1 MIYKM
6 PFYKRETPEKTN
18 IPIVPAFYI
27 PKAINKGLGLPP
39 TKQPLMNDDEYGAR
53 CMLLGYDLAKKKYKK
68 KIKKLKAKLKAR
80 EDEPIGILH
89 TIEKND
95 VRGLSFAFEPA
106 EETEKNECD

>member
-1 MIYKM
+1 MIYKI
-6 PFYKRETPEKTN
+6 PFYKRGVPEQEN
-18 IPIVPAFYI
+18 IPIMPAYYV

-39 TKQPLMNDDEYGAR
+39 TKKPFITNDEYGAR
-53 CMLLGYDLAKKKYKK
+53 CMLLGYDIAKKKYKK

-106 EETEKNECD
+106 EEAEN